1 MKAQRGRPIGTTRAN
16 GFKVAV
22 DNSSYRLKRSRR
34 YKKTAIT
41 KSDFLTMVCKGL
53 DAFLSP
59 CNQSIK

>member
-1 MKAQRGRPIGTTRAN
+1 MRARGRPVGTTRAN

-34 YKKTAIT
+34 YRVTATI
-41 KSDFLTMVCKGL
+41 KSDFLTMVGRGL

-59 CNQSIK
+59 CNQNAK